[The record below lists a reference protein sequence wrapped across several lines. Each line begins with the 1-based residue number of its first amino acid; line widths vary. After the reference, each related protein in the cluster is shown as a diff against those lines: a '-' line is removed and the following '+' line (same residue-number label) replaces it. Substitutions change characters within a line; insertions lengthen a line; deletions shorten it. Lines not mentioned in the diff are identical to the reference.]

1 MRQAGELGTVEGDC
15 LFQGSKQKLILSG
28 EIALLWRAKVF
39 ILGAVSGMEACGVS
53 GEGFFSLESQEC
65 QMQTSGLCPARMLRV
80 VWGGCCEGILTKG
93 SFAFRYRM
101 LQAWDLSS
109 ESKEFF
115 WMQSRR

>member
-1 MRQAGELGTVEGDC
+1 
-15 LFQGSKQKLILSG
+15 
-28 EIALLWRAKVF
+28 
-39 ILGAVSGMEACGVS
+39 MEACGVS

-93 SFAFRYRM
+93 SFTFRYRM